1 MRNTKLIRNLE
12 NQINEL
18 EIRKAELDA
27 KKAELEVKLNE
38 AETLIYSDMADF
50 RNNFIRDFVEKNS
63 EDLTDFDDYTCLE
76 TTDYLD
82 DDNLLYVI
90 GYYKNVEEV
99 TSEELNFIAWQANI
113 VDDPDDL
120 VIVEQPEYDWL
131 EFYEN
136 IIIGDKEYHQTK
148 IRFVTNQS
156 YRIVEEEECEECE
169 ECED

>member
-1 MRNTKLIRNLE
+1 MRNTQLIRNLE

-27 KKAELEVKLNE
+27 RKAELEVKLNE
-38 AETLIYSDMADF
+38 AETLIYSDLADF

-63 EDLTDFDDYTCLE
+63 DDLTDFDDYTCLE

-82 DDNLLYVI
+82 SDNLLYVI
-90 GYYKNVEEV
+90 GYYNDVEEI
-99 TSEELNFIAWQANI
+99 TREELNNIAYGLNVVDYVDNI
-113 VDDPDDL
+113 
-120 VIVEQPEYDWL
+120 VIVEQPSYDWL

-148 IRFVTNQS
+148 IRFVTNRS
-156 YRIVEEEECEECE
+156 YKIVEEEECED
-169 ECED
+169 CED

>member
-1 MRNTKLIRNLE
+1 MEDMDMRNTKLIRNLE
-12 NQINEL
+12 KQIKAL
-18 EIRKAELDA
+18 EI
-27 KKAELEVKLNE
+27 KKAELEEQIHE
-38 AETLIYSDMADF
+38 ADKFVYSDMADF

-76 TTDYLD
+76 STDYLD
-82 DDNLLYVI
+82 SDDVLYVI

-99 TSEELNFIAWQANI
+99 THEELNFIAWQANI
-113 VDDPDDL
+113 VDNPDDL

-136 IIIGDKEYHQTK
+136 IIIGDKEYHQKK
-148 IRFVTNQS
+148 IRFVTNQP
-156 YRIVEEEECEECE
+156 YRIVEEEYE

>member
-12 NQINEL
+12 KQINEL
-18 EIRKAELDA
+18 EIRKAEL
-27 KKAELEVKLNE
+27 EEQIHE
-38 AETLIYSDMADF
+38 ADKFVYSDMADF

-63 EDLTDFDDYTCLE
+63 EDLTDFDDYTCLD
-76 TTDYLD
+76 TADYLD
-82 DDNLLYVI
+82 SDHVLYVM
-90 GYYKNVEEV
+90 GYYKNIEEV
-99 TSEELNFIAWQANI
+99 TNEELNFIAWQANI

-169 ECED
+169 D

>member
-12 NQINEL
+12 KQIKAL
-18 EIRKAELDA
+18 EI
-27 KKAELEVKLNE
+27 KKAELEEQIHE
-38 AETLIYSDMADF
+38 ADKFVYSDMADF

-76 TTDYLD
+76 STDYLD
-82 DDNLLYVI
+82 SDDVLYVI

-99 TSEELNFIAWQANI
+99 THEELNFIAWQANI
-113 VDDPDDL
+113 VDNPDDL

-136 IIIGDKEYHQTK
+136 IIIGDNKYYDTK
-148 IRFVTNQS
+148 IRFVTNRS
-156 YRIVEEEECEECE
+156 YKIVEEEECE
-169 ECED
+169 D